1 MCRCTSLSTW
11 SKSGKSFICS
21 LIELFQRPLYCG
33 IQGFKHTETYQ
44 QLISYAGLSPREY
57 SSGSNIRGKVR
68 ICKQG
73 GSLMRH
79 TLYMCALNAKETNGA
94 CKELFDR
101 SVAKG
106 KNKKLA
112 IIAVANKLLKQ
123 VFGVVKNKCL
133 FDRNYYK
140 KIA

>member
-21 LIELFQRPLYCG
+21 LIELFFNDPY
-33 IQGFKHTETYQ
+33 IVATQGFKHTETYQ

-79 TLYMCALNAKETNGA
+79 TLYMCAVNAKETNGV
-94 CKELFDR
+94 CKDYLT
-101 SVAKG
+101 G
-106 KNKKLA
+106 
-112 IIAVANKLLKQ
+112 
-123 VFGVVKNKCL
+123 
-133 FDRNYYK
+133 
-140 KIA
+140 